1 MDKIGI
7 GIIGA
12 GAVGYEHIQN
22 YKTSEFVD
30 VLAVVTRTE
39 AHAKQAA
46 EKFGIDSWYT
56 DYKELL
62 QRDDIDAVSICTP
75 NYLHAKQVID
85 TAKAGKHIICEKPLA
100 KTIEEADKM
109 IDAAR
114 NAKIIL
120 MNPSHQRFV
129 PVLENIKQI
138 LDLLGTITFVRYR
151 FAHEGPYTHWH
162 AISEDKW
169 FFNTEKAGGGVLL
182 DLGPH
187 ALDLLVWYFGEVKK
201 VQCALLNTFEKPTKV
216 EDNAVLLLK
225 FKNGVIAELDV
236 SWVSNPPFN
245 EFQIYGTKG
254 TIKVDIWE
262 RSPVE
267 IMPKKL
273 KRNKKMKE
281 LSFTDVL
288 RQISVSKR
296 AMMHYFIDCIRQ
308 NKEPEMA
315 GDLGRRILQ
324 IILAGYE
331 SARTNSPVSL

>member
-1 MDKIGI
+1 MDKIGV

-22 YKTSEFVD
+22 CKTSEHAN

-46 EKFGIDSWYT
+46 EKFGVESWYT

-62 QRDDIDAVSICTP
+62 KREDITLVSVCTP
-75 NYLHAKQVID
+75 NYLHAKQIID
-85 TAKAGKHIICEKPLA
+85 AAKAGKHVICEKPMARTL
-100 KTIEEADKM
+100 EEADRM
-109 IDAAR
+109 IEAAR
-114 NAKIIL
+114 TNDVFL

-129 PVLENIKQI
+129 PVLENVKSI

-162 AISEDKW
+162 AKSEEKW
-169 FFNTEKAGGGVLL
+169 FFNSEQSGGGVLL

-187 ALDLLVWYFGEVKK
+187 ALDLLDWYFGEVEK
-201 VQCALLNTFEKPTKV
+201 VQSAVLNTFEKPTKV

-225 FKNGVIAELDV
+225 FKNGVVAEIDT

-273 KRNKKMKE
+273 KRNKEVKE
-281 LSFTDVL
+281 LSFTDVI
-288 RQISVSKR
+288 RQISVSKQK
-296 AMMHYFIDCIRQ
+296 MMHYFIDCVRQ
-308 NKEPEMA
+308 NKKPEMT
-315 GDLGRRILQ
+315 GELGRRILQ
-324 IILAGYE
+324 VVLAGYE